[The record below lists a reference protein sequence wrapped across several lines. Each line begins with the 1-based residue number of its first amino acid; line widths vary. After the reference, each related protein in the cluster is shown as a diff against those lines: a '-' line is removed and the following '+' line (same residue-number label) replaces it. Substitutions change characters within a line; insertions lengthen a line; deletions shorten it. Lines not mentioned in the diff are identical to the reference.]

1 MKNSKYN
8 DRIVITK
15 YVKLRICAFGQMG
28 LRVLDVTTLFKEVI
42 GGMQKADIV
51 KFDKIKE
58 YYRGILV
65 IKAKS
70 AIADAII
77 NNGISALEIST
88 KLESLSEK
96 VKEQI
101 SPEFEKYG
109 FTVANFYIPS
119 INFPNEDFEK
129 INKTL
134 EDKAVFGIIG
144 FLALAYFIFCNMFSN
159 PIKVGY
165 FVPLVMTTVIYTI
178 VLDVINIAC
187 ITSVS
192 SVFFTLI
199 HLVILFVYCLVS
211 IPMYLMGRR

>member
-1 MKNSKYN
+1 
-8 DRIVITK
+8 
-15 YVKLRICAFGQMG
+15 MG

-96 VKEQI
+96 VTEQI

-109 FTVANFYIPS
+109 FTVANFYIQS

-129 INKTL
+129 INKIL
-134 EDKAVFGIIG
+134 EDKAAFGIIG

-199 HLVILFVYCLVS
+199 HLVVLFVYCLVS